1 MTPETAKG
9 STCGVKMT
17 IMALC
22 GATKNAGSVLVDV
35 VTCVGLRPQAAWGT
49 ACDAKAAACSG
60 RQRRPRTQQRAR
72 GLIAD
77 ICEARVMSGN
87 GV

>member
-1 MTPETAKG
+1 
-9 STCGVKMT
+9 MT

-22 GATKNAGSVLVDV
+22 GATRNAGSVLVDV
-35 VTCVGLRPQAAWGT
+35 VTVGLRPQAARGT